1 MHGALILFILSF
13 LCFLVGWLFWDMDDT
28 VQPFWVSLLD
38 ALSDIFMDFV
48 PGVRSVAL
56 ILWFIGLIFLLFGIG
71 AL

>member
-1 MHGALILFILSF
+1 
-13 LCFLVGWLFWDMDDT
+13 MDDT

-56 ILWFIGLIFLLFGIG
+56 ILWFIGLIFFLLFGIG